1 MAELSRPI
9 DKEFNVEVEGGRFST
24 EFLNDLVDTHV
35 NKIAPRYIKFQKLY
49 EGKHKIQNRPRK
61 DKNKPNNKLVNDFFG
76 QTIDNTVGY
85 FLGNPIVLNYTEP
98 KKDKAPVEADPAD
111 VGVDLTE
118 LEDTAVQDE
127 LDKICSDNDK
137 DDLFIEWNKEAMIKG
152 LSHILVYQDEE
163 SHTKMMR
170 VSPED
175 LIIVYKNSS
184 TKEPAYKIRLYDID
198 TEETKKTTHYAEV
211 YSPTKIETFKCVDD
225 GSCATTGKGKAR
237 QFASYEF
244 VEEKSHIFGRIPI
257 ITVYNNEEQMS
268 DLEKIETLVNDY
280 DKVLSDVSNEF
291 EAFRNAYLML
301 KNMVTG
307 NDSIQKLK
315 DEGIVAKAETPELK
329 YILEQIERT
338 LNNMFI
344 ETADEY
350 GIKRFEDMMGIYPE
364 AGASLETRRFNVLV
378 KWNDKVPYTEKE
390 LYNRLIS
397 ICGDDNFSVNPDYKN
412 YFLEIITHLGIE
424 GAFDT
429 ISSILQDMIP
439 CNLVLDLKNTLEEG
453 NTTPFSV
460 AVVSCVA
467 MRYQITNDINPKVA
481 TESPMYYGV
490 GLGRAGTHIITHDI
504 KSTVNQSSDLNVAQ
518 ALSTGGSSGA
528 ITMDIAVKDEV
539 ESPHYEGVGVGMAFT
554 KIITHDINSKA
565 TNSGNTTVASPVNT
579 ATVITIN

>member
-1 MAELSRPI
+1 MSLFPFATTEDLTLADQEVTASSIREYEI
-9 DKEFNVEVEGGRFST
+9 DFEKGTLTGRIVTGVDALCVWAYLALKAKRYRWIIYSWGYGDEVYDLIGYSYSEEYLNSEVLRQLKEF
-24 EFLNDLVDTHV
+24 
-35 NKIAPRYIKFQKLY
+35 
-49 EGKHKIQNRPRK
+49 
-61 DKNKPNNKLVNDFFG
+61 
-76 QTIDNTVGY
+76 
-85 FLGNPIVLNYTEP
+85 
-98 KKDKAPVEADPAD
+98 
-111 VGVDLTE
+111 
-118 LEDTAVQDE
+118 
-127 LDKICSDNDK
+127 
-137 DDLFIEWNKEAMIKG
+137 KEI
-152 LSHILVYQDEE
+152 
-163 SHTKMMR
+163 
-170 VSPED
+170 
-175 LIIVYKNSS
+175 
-184 TKEPAYKIRLYDID
+184 
-198 TEETKKTTHYAEV
+198 
-211 YSPTKIETFKCVDD
+211 
-225 GSCATTGKGKAR
+225 
-237 QFASYEF
+237 
-244 VEEKSHIFGRIPI
+244 
-257 ITVYNNEEQMS
+257 
-268 DLEKIETLVNDY
+268 
-280 DKVLSDVSNEF
+280 
-291 EAFRNAYLML
+291 
-301 KNMVTG
+301 
-307 NDSIQKLK
+307 
-315 DEGIVAKAETPELK
+315 AKAETPELK

-412 YFLEIITHLGIE
+412 YFVEIITHLGIE

-504 KSTVNQSSDLNVAQ
+504 KSTVNQSSDLSIAQ

-565 TNSGNTTVASPVNT
+565 TNSGNTTVAKE
-579 ATVITIN
+579 

>member
-1 MAELSRPI
+1 MAREI
-9 DKEFNVEVEGGRFST
+9 DLLGYWMPVLRQLKEF
-24 EFLNDLVDTHV
+24 
-35 NKIAPRYIKFQKLY
+35 
-49 EGKHKIQNRPRK
+49 
-61 DKNKPNNKLVNDFFG
+61 
-76 QTIDNTVGY
+76 
-85 FLGNPIVLNYTEP
+85 
-98 KKDKAPVEADPAD
+98 
-111 VGVDLTE
+111 
-118 LEDTAVQDE
+118 
-127 LDKICSDNDK
+127 
-137 DDLFIEWNKEAMIKG
+137 KEI
-152 LSHILVYQDEE
+152 
-163 SHTKMMR
+163 
-170 VSPED
+170 
-175 LIIVYKNSS
+175 
-184 TKEPAYKIRLYDID
+184 
-198 TEETKKTTHYAEV
+198 
-211 YSPTKIETFKCVDD
+211 
-225 GSCATTGKGKAR
+225 
-237 QFASYEF
+237 
-244 VEEKSHIFGRIPI
+244 
-257 ITVYNNEEQMS
+257 
-268 DLEKIETLVNDY
+268 
-280 DKVLSDVSNEF
+280 
-291 EAFRNAYLML
+291 
-301 KNMVTG
+301 
-307 NDSIQKLK
+307 
-315 DEGIVAKAETPELK
+315 AKAETPELK

-344 ETADEY
+344 ETSDEY

-481 TESPMYYGV
+481 TESLMYYGV

>member
-1 MAELSRPI
+1 MYEDQTYENILDRSLARVASDVDKREGSVIMNAIAPVSAEHADVYIQLGNIVNNGYADTAVREFLILRCKERGIIPYEATKATLKGKFNMEIPIGSRFNLNELNYVATAFMESADGYFYYQMECETEGTNGNKFFGELSSIEYI
-9 DKEFNVEVEGGRFST
+9 DK
-24 EFLNDLVDTHV
+24 DLTG
-35 NKIAPRYIKFQKLY
+35 
-49 EGKHKIQNRPRK
+49 E
-61 DKNKPNNKLVNDFFG
+61 
-76 QTIDNTVGY
+76 
-85 FLGNPIVLNYTEP
+85 
-98 KKDKAPVEADPAD
+98 
-111 VGVDLTE
+111 LTE
-118 LEDTAVQDE
+118 LLIPAEDEEDTEALRTRYLNSFDSNPFGGNKQDYVEKTDALDGVGGTVVIPVWNGGGTVKLIIINSDFGVASSTLVKAVQ
-127 LDKICSDNDK
+127 
-137 DDLFIEWNKEAMIKG
+137 EA
-152 LSHILVYQDEE
+152 
-163 SHTKMMR
+163 
-170 VSPED
+170 
-175 LIIVYKNSS
+175 
-184 TKEPAYKIRLYDID
+184 ID
-198 TEETKKTTHYAEV
+198 PDPQGT
-211 YSPTKIETFKCVDD
+211 
-225 GSCATTGKGKAR
+225 GS
-237 QFASYEF
+237 
-244 VEEKSHIFGRIPI
+244 
-257 ITVYNNEEQMS
+257 
-268 DLEKIETLVNDY
+268 
-280 DKVLSDVSNEF
+280 
-291 EAFRNAYLML
+291 
-301 KNMVTG
+301 
-307 NDSIQKLK
+307 
-315 DEGIVAKAETPELK
+315 GI
-329 YILEQIERT
+329 EQIERT

-344 ETADEY
+344 EIADEY

-453 NTTPFSV
+453 NKTPFSV

-528 ITMDIAVKDEV
+528 ITMDIAVKDEI

>member
-1 MAELSRPI
+1 MAREI
-9 DKEFNVEVEGGRFST
+9 DLLGYWMPVLRQLKEF
-24 EFLNDLVDTHV
+24 
-35 NKIAPRYIKFQKLY
+35 
-49 EGKHKIQNRPRK
+49 
-61 DKNKPNNKLVNDFFG
+61 
-76 QTIDNTVGY
+76 
-85 FLGNPIVLNYTEP
+85 
-98 KKDKAPVEADPAD
+98 
-111 VGVDLTE
+111 
-118 LEDTAVQDE
+118 
-127 LDKICSDNDK
+127 
-137 DDLFIEWNKEAMIKG
+137 KEI
-152 LSHILVYQDEE
+152 
-163 SHTKMMR
+163 
-170 VSPED
+170 
-175 LIIVYKNSS
+175 
-184 TKEPAYKIRLYDID
+184 
-198 TEETKKTTHYAEV
+198 
-211 YSPTKIETFKCVDD
+211 
-225 GSCATTGKGKAR
+225 
-237 QFASYEF
+237 
-244 VEEKSHIFGRIPI
+244 
-257 ITVYNNEEQMS
+257 
-268 DLEKIETLVNDY
+268 
-280 DKVLSDVSNEF
+280 
-291 EAFRNAYLML
+291 
-301 KNMVTG
+301 
-307 NDSIQKLK
+307 
-315 DEGIVAKAETPELK
+315 AKAETPELK
-329 YILEQIERT
+329 YILEQVERT

-504 KSTVNQSSDLNVAQ
+504 KSTVNKSSDLNVAQ

-565 TNSGNTTVASPVNT
+565 TNSGIQPIINQLRGYKKKIKKDGKVVAEKWIPSILVSDPEATKYCLKLDVRKYYPSIVHDVLKAKYRELFKDEELIWLMDEIIDSISTCPATEENIEILQRLGVAVNIIIDDNGREFVDGVGIPIGNYVSQYDGNFNLSVVDHWLKEVKGVKYYFRYMDDMVIFGSSKEELHKLKRELDEFMAVNLKQVLKHNWQVFPTKVRGVDFVGYRFFGEYTLLRKSTCKTFKRRMLSISSKRENNVSPTYSEWCSFNSYVGWLQHCDSFRLYQKYVEPNVEYMHNYYLKEVKGN
-579 ATVITIN
+579 AEICKRKNYSGERKAS

>member
-1 MAELSRPI
+1 MAREI
-9 DKEFNVEVEGGRFST
+9 DLLGYWMPVLRQLKEF
-24 EFLNDLVDTHV
+24 
-35 NKIAPRYIKFQKLY
+35 
-49 EGKHKIQNRPRK
+49 
-61 DKNKPNNKLVNDFFG
+61 
-76 QTIDNTVGY
+76 
-85 FLGNPIVLNYTEP
+85 
-98 KKDKAPVEADPAD
+98 
-111 VGVDLTE
+111 
-118 LEDTAVQDE
+118 
-127 LDKICSDNDK
+127 
-137 DDLFIEWNKEAMIKG
+137 KEI
-152 LSHILVYQDEE
+152 
-163 SHTKMMR
+163 
-170 VSPED
+170 
-175 LIIVYKNSS
+175 
-184 TKEPAYKIRLYDID
+184 
-198 TEETKKTTHYAEV
+198 
-211 YSPTKIETFKCVDD
+211 
-225 GSCATTGKGKAR
+225 
-237 QFASYEF
+237 
-244 VEEKSHIFGRIPI
+244 
-257 ITVYNNEEQMS
+257 
-268 DLEKIETLVNDY
+268 
-280 DKVLSDVSNEF
+280 
-291 EAFRNAYLML
+291 
-301 KNMVTG
+301 
-307 NDSIQKLK
+307 
-315 DEGIVAKAETPELK
+315 AKAETPELK

-460 AVVSCVA
+460 AVVPCVA
-467 MRYQITNDINPKVA
+467 MRYQITNDI
-481 TESPMYYGV
+481 
-490 GLGRAGTHIITHDI
+490 
-504 KSTVNQSSDLNVAQ
+504 KSTVNKSSDLNVAQ

>member
-1 MAELSRPI
+1 MRSQGAKDNPTLAQIGVMQSS
-9 DKEFNVEVEGGRFST
+9 KEF
-24 EFLNDLVDTHV
+24 
-35 NKIAPRYIKFQKLY
+35 
-49 EGKHKIQNRPRK
+49 
-61 DKNKPNNKLVNDFFG
+61 
-76 QTIDNTVGY
+76 
-85 FLGNPIVLNYTEP
+85 
-98 KKDKAPVEADPAD
+98 
-111 VGVDLTE
+111 
-118 LEDTAVQDE
+118 
-127 LDKICSDNDK
+127 
-137 DDLFIEWNKEAMIKG
+137 KEI
-152 LSHILVYQDEE
+152 
-163 SHTKMMR
+163 
-170 VSPED
+170 
-175 LIIVYKNSS
+175 
-184 TKEPAYKIRLYDID
+184 
-198 TEETKKTTHYAEV
+198 
-211 YSPTKIETFKCVDD
+211 
-225 GSCATTGKGKAR
+225 
-237 QFASYEF
+237 
-244 VEEKSHIFGRIPI
+244 
-257 ITVYNNEEQMS
+257 
-268 DLEKIETLVNDY
+268 
-280 DKVLSDVSNEF
+280 
-291 EAFRNAYLML
+291 
-301 KNMVTG
+301 
-307 NDSIQKLK
+307 
-315 DEGIVAKAETPELK
+315 AKAETPELK

-565 TNSGNTTVASPVNT
+565 TNSGNTTVMQNPGIFVPELREIVYGCGSWWREIKSVDELKAITDEDIENT
-579 ATVITIN
+579 WYVQLLQDV

>member
-1 MAELSRPI
+1 
-9 DKEFNVEVEGGRFST
+9 
-24 EFLNDLVDTHV
+24 
-35 NKIAPRYIKFQKLY
+35 
-49 EGKHKIQNRPRK
+49 
-61 DKNKPNNKLVNDFFG
+61 
-76 QTIDNTVGY
+76 
-85 FLGNPIVLNYTEP
+85 
-98 KKDKAPVEADPAD
+98 
-111 VGVDLTE
+111 
-118 LEDTAVQDE
+118 
-127 LDKICSDNDK
+127 
-137 DDLFIEWNKEAMIKG
+137 
-152 LSHILVYQDEE
+152 
-163 SHTKMMR
+163 
-170 VSPED
+170 
-175 LIIVYKNSS
+175 
-184 TKEPAYKIRLYDID
+184 
-198 TEETKKTTHYAEV
+198 
-211 YSPTKIETFKCVDD
+211 
-225 GSCATTGKGKAR
+225 
-237 QFASYEF
+237 
-244 VEEKSHIFGRIPI
+244 
-257 ITVYNNEEQMS
+257 
-268 DLEKIETLVNDY
+268 
-280 DKVLSDVSNEF
+280 
-291 EAFRNAYLML
+291 
-301 KNMVTG
+301 
-307 NDSIQKLK
+307 
-315 DEGIVAKAETPELK
+315 
-329 YILEQIERT
+329 
-338 LNNMFI
+338 MFI

-539 ESPHYEGVGVGMAFT
+539 ESPHSEGVGVGMAFT

>member
-1 MAELSRPI
+1 MAREI
-9 DKEFNVEVEGGRFST
+9 DLLGYWMPVLRQLKEF
-24 EFLNDLVDTHV
+24 
-35 NKIAPRYIKFQKLY
+35 
-49 EGKHKIQNRPRK
+49 
-61 DKNKPNNKLVNDFFG
+61 
-76 QTIDNTVGY
+76 
-85 FLGNPIVLNYTEP
+85 
-98 KKDKAPVEADPAD
+98 
-111 VGVDLTE
+111 
-118 LEDTAVQDE
+118 
-127 LDKICSDNDK
+127 
-137 DDLFIEWNKEAMIKG
+137 KEI
-152 LSHILVYQDEE
+152 
-163 SHTKMMR
+163 
-170 VSPED
+170 
-175 LIIVYKNSS
+175 
-184 TKEPAYKIRLYDID
+184 
-198 TEETKKTTHYAEV
+198 
-211 YSPTKIETFKCVDD
+211 
-225 GSCATTGKGKAR
+225 
-237 QFASYEF
+237 
-244 VEEKSHIFGRIPI
+244 
-257 ITVYNNEEQMS
+257 
-268 DLEKIETLVNDY
+268 
-280 DKVLSDVSNEF
+280 
-291 EAFRNAYLML
+291 
-301 KNMVTG
+301 
-307 NDSIQKLK
+307 
-315 DEGIVAKAETPELK
+315 AKAETPELK

-412 YFLEIITHLGIE
+412 YFVEVITHLGIE

-481 TESPMYYGV
+481 TESHMYYGV
-490 GLGRAGTHIITHDI
+490 GLGRADTHIITHDI